1 MSEPSNYR
9 IKSFVIRAGRMTESQ
24 QKGWSSVFPE
34 HGFTL
39 SERRFDWDRSFAV
52 AGRRVL
58 EIGFGMGDSLV
69 AMADQNPQD
78 RYLGIEV
85 HRPGVGKLLSEVDK
99 RDIKNL
105 KVFAEDAVQVLEEA
119 IPEESIDLLQIFFP
133 DPWHKKRHHKRR
145 LIQPDFV
152 ELLVSRLSAAGHL
165 HLATDWQPY
174 AEHMMEVLSANA
186 LLLNTAGQNNYIVRP
201 ESRPE
206 TKFEQRGHRLGHGV
220 WDLLFEKRPRDLSH
234 LVS

>member
-39 SERRFDWDRSFAV
+39 SERRFDWDRSFAM

-99 RDIKNL
+99 RAIKNL

-119 IPEESIDLLQIFFP
+119 IPQESIDLLQIFFP

-206 TKFEQRGHRLGHGV
+206 TKFERRGHRLGHGV

>member
-85 HRPGVGKLLSEVDK
+85 HRPGVGKLLYEVDK
-99 RDIKNL
+99 RAIKNL

-119 IPEESIDLLQIFFP
+119 IPQESIDLLQIFFP

-206 TKFEQRGHRLGHGV
+206 TKFERRGHRLGHGV

>member
-99 RDIKNL
+99 RGIKNL

-206 TKFEQRGHRLGHGV
+206 TKFERRGHRLGHGV

>member
-99 RDIKNL
+99 RGIKNL

-119 IPEESIDLLQIFFP
+119 IPQESIDLLQIFFP

-206 TKFEQRGHRLGHGV
+206 TKFERRGHRLGHGV
-220 WDLLFEKRPRDLSH
+220 WDLLFEKRPRDLSY

>member
-34 HGFTL
+34 HGFTF

-99 RDIKNL
+99 RGIKNL

-206 TKFEQRGHRLGHGV
+206 TKFERRGHRLGHGV

>member
-99 RDIKNL
+99 RGIKNL

-152 ELLVSRLSAAGHL
+152 ELLVSRLSDAWHL

-206 TKFEQRGHRLGHGV
+206 TKFERRGHRLGHGV

>member
-99 RDIKNL
+99 RAIKNL

-119 IPEESIDLLQIFFP
+119 IPQESIDLLQIFFP

-206 TKFEQRGHRLGHGV
+206 TKFERRGHRLGHGV